1 MSDAEQSKVLT
12 DIYRK
17 MKAAVSVEA

>member
-12 DIYRK
+12 EIYRK
-17 MKAAVSVEA
+17 MKVAASVE